1 MKTTKSAKDVAFEKE
16 RERYRKKIKQLEYD
30 ISSLKVA
37 LSQKDNELNIFRNEL
52 LQKEDWIR
60 RLLEYTELSEEE
72 MKNLLDKEKTK
83 AKVLEMIGELAS
95 IIPNAYR
102 M

>member
-1 MKTTKSAKDVAFEKE
+1 M
-16 RERYRKKIKQLEYD
+16 
-30 ISSLKVA
+30 KVA